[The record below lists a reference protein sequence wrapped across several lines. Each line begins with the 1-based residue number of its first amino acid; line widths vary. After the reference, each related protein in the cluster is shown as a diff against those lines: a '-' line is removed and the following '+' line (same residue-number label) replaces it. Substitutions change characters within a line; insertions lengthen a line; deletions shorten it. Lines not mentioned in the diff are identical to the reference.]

1 MVKEVPVPVDRIVDK
16 YEIVEVEKIVMQDR
30 VVEVPVD
37 KVVVKV
43 IADVV

>member
-1 MVKEVPVPVDRIVDK
+1 VPVPVDRIVDK

>member
-1 MVKEVPVPVDRIVDK
+1 MVKEVPVPVDRIVEK